1 MLKKINGLAE
11 VAVLLLATGLAGGC
25 ASNPVNSDYD
35 TTADFASYRTF
46 GFTVDDTAGGEQYQS
61 LLDKRLET
69 SITAEMVSRGYTL
82 TEQGTVPDLAI
93 DYHAHIEEK
102 QKVVSSPEPTHWGR
116 SWYDPWPT
124 YHNNVRT
131 VDYKQGTLII
141 NLIDNSSKQMV
152 WQGTM
157 QGTVKR
163 SDMENPREA
172 IASAVSRIFSEYP
185 FRAGMGN

>member
-1 MLKKINGLAE
+1 MLRKINGVARA
-11 VAVLLLATGLAGGC
+11 AVLLVATSLALGC
-25 ASNPVNSDYD
+25 TSNPVNSDYD
-35 TTADFASYRTF
+35 ATADFARYRTF
-46 GFTVDDTAGGEQYQS
+46 GFTAKEAAQGEQYQS
-61 LLDKRLET
+61 LLDSRLET
-69 SITAEMVSRGYTL
+69 FITSEMESRGYTL
-82 TEQGTVPDLAI
+82 AEAGAAADLAI

-102 QKVVSSPEPTHWGR
+102 QKVVSTPEPTHWGR

-185 FRAGMGN
+185 FKAGLGN